1 MQYMKL
7 NRQERRFV
15 IGHLAAMPDFLDAS
29 FGELS
34 AIDAAVPGVDGT
46 PAPVEQCWHLADL
59 EREGYGS
66 RIRRLL
72 DESNPLLAD
81 FDGTRIARER
91 NYLMRPLGEAL
102 DAFRAARAE
111 NLAALRQAQ
120 AGDWLRAGVQEGV
133 GPIALCDIPNMMA
146 EHDDIHR
153 GEIESWL
160 RDRSRARRHR
170 ATVRAPAT
178 K

>member
-1 MQYMKL
+1 MRYMKL
-7 NRQERRFV
+7 NRQGRQAM
-15 IGHLAAMPDFLDAS
+15 IGQLAGMPDFLDAS

-46 PAPVEQCWHLADL
+46 PSPVEQCWHLADL

-72 DESNPLLAD
+72 DESEPVMPD
-81 FDGTRIARER
+81 FDGARIADER

-102 DAFRAARAE
+102 EAFREARAE

-133 GPIALCDIPNMMA
+133 GPVALCDIPSMMA
-146 EHDDIHR
+146 EHDEVHR
-153 GEIESWL
+153 AEIANWL
-160 RDRSRARRHR
+160 RHR
-170 ATVRAPAT
+170 PR
-178 K
+178 

>member
-1 MQYMKL
+1 MKYMKL
-7 NRQERRFV
+7 NRQERQAV
-15 IGHLAAMPDFLDAS
+15 IGRLAAMPDFLDAS
-29 FGELS
+29 FADLS
-34 AIDAAVPGVDGT
+34 AIDAAVPGIHGT
-46 PAPVEQCWHLADL
+46 PSPVEQCWHLADL

-72 DESNPLLAD
+72 VEPDPVLAD
-81 FDGTRIARER
+81 FDGARIARER

-102 DAFRAARAE
+102 EQFRAARAE

-133 GPIALCDIPNMMA
+133 GPVALCDIPHMMA

-153 GEIESWL
+153 EEIESWL
-160 RDRSRARRHR
+160 RDRPRAQR
-170 ATVRAPAT
+170 P
-178 K
+178 

>member
-7 NRQERRFV
+7 NRQERQAM
-15 IGHLAAMPDFLDAS
+15 IGRLAGMPDFLDVS

-34 AIDAAVPGVDGT
+34 AIDAVVPGLDGT
-46 PAPVEQCWHLADL
+46 PSPVEQCWHLADL

-72 DESNPLLAD
+72 EESDPVLPD
-81 FDGTRIARER
+81 FDGARVARER
-91 NYLMRPLGEAL
+91 HYLMRPLPEAL
-102 DAFRAARAE
+102 EAFRSARAE

-133 GPIALCDIPNMMA
+133 GPVALCDIPTMMA
-146 EHDDIHR
+146 EHDEIHR
-153 GEIESWL
+153 DEIDGWL
-160 RDRSRARRHR
+160 RDRSRS
-170 ATVRAPAT
+170 VR
-178 K
+178 KSR